1 MGNIKPK
8 ELSKLGYTD
17 NVARSLAIEL
27 VSKYCKHN
35 SQEEIVNKLREII
48 QSPEIFK
55 QDVVWGRLAE
65 MISPTR
71 IYLVKTISTNWRY
84 HKWKWP

>member
-1 MGNIKPK
+1 MGKIKPK

-65 MISPTR
+65 MISPT
-71 IYLVKTISTNWRY
+71 
-84 HKWKWP
+84 